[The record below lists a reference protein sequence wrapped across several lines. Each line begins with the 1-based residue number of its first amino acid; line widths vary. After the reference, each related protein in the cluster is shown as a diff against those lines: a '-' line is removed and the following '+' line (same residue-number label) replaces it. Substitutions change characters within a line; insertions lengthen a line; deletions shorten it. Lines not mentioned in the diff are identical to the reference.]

1 MKRRCALVAA
11 SMVAVLPL
19 TACATTIQETFNP
32 SSTSSTSSTTPPLA
46 TLDDVLSAMMIE
58 VAALSEIVVKTGGDG
73 AFDHLA
79 VIETLWLRARPTIA
93 TDHPGLIDD
102 FDRMLALCRLGVERR
117 RPAEADKA
125 YRFLMPLV
133 AAVSTSS

>member
-1 MKRRCALVAA
+1 MKRRYALTAASLVAA
-11 SMVAVLPL
+11 LPL
-19 TACATTIQETFNP
+19 TACATTIQETFNT

-46 TLDDVLSAMMIE
+46 TLDDVLASMMSEI
-58 VAALSEIVVKTGGDG
+58 AALSEIVAKTGGDR
-73 AFDHLA
+73 AFEQLS
-79 VIETLWLRARPTIA
+79 VIENLWLRARPTIA
-93 TDHPGLIDD
+93 TDHPTLIED

-133 AAVSTSS
+133 AAVSTSP